1 MKKKHKGKR
10 RNASGGVPRPR
21 PPRPRNAAGPRAKND
36 ARDVGD
42 ALKALASSV
51 TGGFVGSLLA
61 GAAVG
66 AGVRPQTAALVT
78 LVGGSAAAVGFKG
91 NLRAAAQGAASA
103 ASGQLAL
110 GWQVRQAALKAE
122 EKKKAEA
129 LAAQNAAPAL
139 PAAPAA
145 GAKRNGYEDDDG
157 SDDYRNAGEVED
169 YAQDDEYAQVA

>member
-10 RNASGGVPRPR
+10 RNASSGVVRPA
-21 PPRPRNAAGPRAKND
+21 RPRNAAGPRAKNG
-36 ARDVGD
+36 AADVGD
-42 ALKALASSV
+42 ALRALASSV

-66 AGVRPQTAALVT
+66 AGVRPRTAALLT

-110 GWQVRQAALKAE
+110 GWQ
-122 EKKKAEA
+122 
-129 LAAQNAAPAL
+129 
-139 PAAPAA
+139 
-145 GAKRNGYEDDDG
+145 
-157 SDDYRNAGEVED
+157 
-169 YAQDDEYAQVA
+169 